1 MNLPSKILEE
11 AVNEFSSLP
20 SIGKK
25 SALRFVLHLLKQ
37 SPEDLESLSN
47 VILKLKND
55 IIYCNNCYNI
65 SNQPV
70 CEICSNPNRELDTI
84 CIVEDIRDVM
94 AIENTYQFKGV
105 YHVLGGIISPMD
117 GVGPSDLRIEE
128 LVNRLKEKPA
138 KEIIFALSTTMEG
151 DTTNFYIYKRIK
163 EFNVKVTTLSR
174 GVAVGDELS
183 YADEVTL
190 GNSIK
195 NRTIFEV

>member
-37 SPEDLESLSN
+37 SPEDLESLAQ

-55 IIYCNNCYNI
+55 IIYCESCFNI

-70 CEICSNPNRELDTI
+70 CEICSNPNRENETI
-84 CIVEDIRDVM
+84 CVVEDIRDVM

-117 GVGPSDLRIEE
+117 GVGPSDLKIEE
-128 LVNRLKEKPA
+128 LVNRLKNNSV

-163 EFNVKVTTLSR
+163 EFGVKVTTLSR

>member
-11 AVNEFSSLP
+11 AVQEFSSLP

-37 SPEDLESLSN
+37 SPDELERLSN
-47 VILKLKND
+47 VVLKLKNN
-55 IIYCNNCYNI
+55 IRYCKSCYNI
-65 SNQPV
+65 TDQET
-70 CEICSNPNRELDTI
+70 CEICSNQNRDQTTI

-117 GVGPSDLRIEE
+117 GIGPSDIRIEE
-128 LVNRLKEKPA
+128 LIERLKGQNI
-138 KEIIFALSTTMEG
+138 KEVIFALSTTMEG

-163 EFNVKVTTLSR
+163 DYCPTVTTLSR

-183 YADEVTL
+183 YADELTL

-195 NRTIFEV
+195 NRTLFSI

>member
-1 MNLPSKILEE
+1 MNLPSKIVEE
-11 AVNEFSSLP
+11 AVEEFASLP

-25 SALRFVLHLLKQ
+25 SALRFVLHLIKQ
-37 SPEDLESLSN
+37 SPQDLEDLSR

-55 IIYCNNCYNI
+55 LIYCSNCYNI
-65 SNQPV
+65 SNATV
-70 CEICSNPNRELDTI
+70 CEICANPKRDHSTI
-84 CIVEDIRDVM
+84 CVVEDVRDIM

-117 GVGPSDLRIEE
+117 GIGPSDLKIEE
-128 LVNRLKEKPA
+128 LVNSVKEKDI

-151 DTTNFYIYKRIK
+151 DTTNFYLYKRLK
-163 EFNVKVTTLSR
+163 EFNLKVTTLSR

-183 YADEVTL
+183 YADELTL

-195 NRTIFEV
+195 NRTVFEI